1 MPSNNNRS
9 NRYQTSGVR
18 RCRSE
23 IEAMQNRALELRNTT
38 NMTLRQ
44 IAVEC
49 GYVHPITGEPRPQ
62 SADMA
67 IRASRSRQ
75 GNTAVSQQAT
85 TVADNAVRTVA
96 RRSRSNAMP
105 SNRTFGVEIE
115 FFGTTAQ
122 NAINALAN
130 VGITASFEGYSHAV
144 MADWKIVTDV
154 SVSSQGTG
162 TGRGL
167 ELVSP
172 ILRGQAGMDAIEN
185 ALSALRTAGAKVNST
200 CGVHVHVGMDGLVGA
215 QLMNVIDL
223 YHANQNHIDYLVSRS
238 RRNTTY
244 AKHFTNAS
252 LTSGYSAQ
260 VFNALRGAR
269 TATATAN
276 QRRDTSHA
284 DRYYV
289 VNVTAYAKY
298 GTLEFRQ
305 HQGSLN
311 GKKVGAW
318 VQFILSLVE
327 KATADN
333 VTTQFA
339 TADEMLDSMNLRRPV
354 QTYLKGRHASLVAG
368 RRA

>member
-1 MPSNNNRS
+1 MPRS

-38 NMTLRQ
+38 NLTLRQ
-44 IAVEC
+44 IAEQC
-49 GYVHPITGEPRPQ
+49 GYVHPVTGEPRPQ

-67 IRASRSRQ
+67 IRAARARQ
-75 GNTAVSQQAT
+75 GSSAVSQQAT

-96 RRSRSNAMP
+96 RRVRANAMP

-115 FFGTTAQ
+115 FFGITPQT
-122 NAINALAN
+122 AINALAQ
-130 VGITASFEGYSHAV
+130 VGIRASYEGYTHTV

-154 SVSSQGTG
+154 SVTSTGTG

-172 ILRGQAGMDAIEN
+172 ILRGASGLAQMEN
-185 ALSALRTAGAKVNST
+185 ALTAIRTAGAKVNRT

-215 QLMNVIDL
+215 QLMQVIDL
-223 YHANQNHIDYLVSRS
+223 YHANQNHIDNLVSRS
-238 RRNTTY
+238 RRNTNY

-260 VFNALRGAR
+260 VFNTLRGTR
-269 TATATAN
+269 TASATASV
-276 QRRDTSHA
+276 RRSTSNA

-318 VQFILSLVE
+318 VQFILALVE
-327 KATADN
+327 KATADS

-368 RRA
+368 GRA

>member
-44 IAVEC
+44 IAIEC
-49 GYVHPITGEPRPQ
+49 GYVHPATGEPRPQ

-67 IRASRSRQ
+67 IRAARTRQ
-75 GNTAVSQQAT
+75 GRSTVSQQAT
-85 TVADNAVRTVA
+85 VIANTAISSVS
-96 RRSRSNAMP
+96 RRAINGMP

-122 NAINALAN
+122 SAINALAN
-130 VGITASFEGYSHAV
+130 VGIRASFEGYSHVV

-172 ILRGQAGMDAIEN
+172 ILRGQAGLESLEK
-185 ALSALRTAGAKVNST
+185 ALSALRTAGAKVDKS
-200 CGVHVHVGMDGLVGA
+200 CGIHVHVGMDGLVGA
-215 QLMNVIDL
+215 QLMQVIDL

-238 RRNTTY
+238 RRNTSY

-260 VFNALRGAR
+260 VFNALRIAR

-276 QRRDTSHA
+276 NRRNTGNA

-289 VNVTAYAKY
+289 VNVSAYAKY

-318 VQFILSLVE
+318 VQFILALVE

-339 TADEMLDSMNLRRPV
+339 TADEMLGSMNLRRPV

-368 RRA
+368 GRA